1 MMCGAFAFAAAK
13 ARENSRRTEITMA
26 RKLNAGIISLLI
38 GLTAPVCALAQDA
51 PQIRTL
57 DRQTTI
63 VATETPRTILNSP
76 SIDEI
81 KPVDSNE
88 NASTRKL
95 PAPAVAS
102 NAVKKALADR
112 VKSILNEKVIRNASV
127 GIQILDLETGDV
139 VYKHNETKLLKPASN
154 TKLLTTAAGLSILGA
169 DHQFESAVYVD
180 GKIEKG
186 VLNGNLHL
194 HIDHD
199 FTWSTRFYEAGDV
212 PLRGLIS
219 QIKDAGITKINGKVI
234 VSGYVVYGGVATGT
248 LSTEAHLKRAGNQF
262 GSLLTKNK
270 IHYSGLSISQN
281 AKTSGKKIA
290 TWLSPVLSE
299 AIVPLNRVSH
309 NEYADMLLLAL
320 GSHASGKNTYEAGAK
335 AVRDWLK
342 KTGLLV
348 KGLEQQDGSGLSH
361 SNQMSADFFTRLVA
375 YMLKSPV
382 GREWAASMSISGYDG
397 TYGGRLAID
406 DGKGRVYAKSG
417 TLRDTISGSGF
428 FVNRHDGH
436 TYAFSVIVNGMRN
449 KKATRGAIDRIV
461 RVFLGD
467 HLKATLPAEHQMTWI
482 MSEGNS
488 VMARWKNVKNAEG
501 YRVYKSSDGAQWS
514 MIGETPDTSYSLSQE
529 AAHIRVTAVNKDGT
543 ESFPSL
549 IFSYRPGKKMMT
561 IAEYARCRADEAMR
575 PPMHQIAHER
585 PLAKLIGDGWGV
597 QTVKSASSVQSDG
610 VFFHS
615 ATCNGAIAWDSGDYE
630 KASTSNIPVIIN
642 IADASLSADANGS
655 CNPSSG
661 KVLGCFGEAIL
672 AKDRRLGNRNQNL
685 RLRKAAGSGSTR
697 PSQLKEWNGSKT
709 IYKLNEL
716 PVAVQEKSDNK
727 GSYTVF
733 GLDIQSL
740 DSDKTFKAVWKDL
753 KLD

>member
-1 MMCGAFAFAAAK
+1 
-13 ARENSRRTEITMA
+13 MA
-26 RKLNAGIISLLI
+26 RKLNIAIISLLLT
-38 GLTAPVCALAQDA
+38 GLTASVCALAQDA

-57 DRQTTI
+57 DRQNPI
-63 VATETPRTILNSP
+63 VATETPRTLINSP
-76 SIDEI
+76 SMDEN
-81 KPVDSNE
+81 KPVDVHDNGTKPE
-88 NASTRKL
+88 L
-95 PAPAVAS
+95 PAPAIAS
-102 NAVKKALADR
+102 NAVKKALSDR
-112 VKSILNEKVIRNASV
+112 VQAILNEKVIKNASV

-154 TKLLTTAAGLSILGA
+154 TKLLTTAAALSILGA
-169 DHQFESAVYVD
+169 AHQFESAVYAD
-180 GKIEKG
+180 GKIVNG

-199 FTWSTRFYEAGDV
+199 FTWSTRFYDAGDV

-248 LSTEAHLKRAGNQF
+248 LSTETHLKRAGNQF
-262 GSLLTKNK
+262 SALLGKSK
-270 IHYSGLSISQN
+270 IHHSGLTISQG

-335 AVRDWLK
+335 AVKDWLK
-342 KTGLLV
+342 NSGLLV
-348 KGLEQQDGSGLSH
+348 KGLEQHDGSGLSH

-382 GREWAASMSISGYDG
+382 GREGAASMSISGYDG

-436 TYAFSVIVNGMRN
+436 TYAFSIIVNGMRN

-467 HLKATLPAEHQMTWI
+467 HLKATLPAAPQMT
-482 MSEGNS
+482 SLAVEGGS
-488 VMARWKNVKNAEG
+488 VMARWKGVKNAEG
-501 YRVYKSSDGAQWS
+501 YRVYKSSDGSQWNLL
-514 MIGETPDTSYSLSQE
+514 GETSDTAYAIGQE
-529 AAHIRVTAVNKDGT
+529 AAHIRVTAVNKSGT
-543 ESFPSL
+543 ESLPSL

-585 PLAKLIGDGWGV
+585 PLANLIGDDWGV

-610 VFFHS
+610 VLFHS

-630 KASTSNIPVIIN
+630 KASTPNIPVIID
-642 IADASLSADANGS
+642 IADASLSADASGT
-655 CNPSSG
+655 CNPSNG

-697 PSQLKEWNGSKT
+697 PSQLKEWSGSKAL
-709 IYKLNEL
+709 YKLNEL
-716 PVAVQEKSDNK
+716 PVVVQEKSEQK

-740 DSDKTFKAVWKDL
+740 DSDKTLKAVWKDL